1 MQQLWQIAFFFE
13 QKWNFWV
20 FNFKKSGNL
29 QDSDSV
35 RWSSSLAPS
44 GNTNNLLT
52 RFNKSVLFAIIHT
65 ILDPFINIF
74 GPIFSTLIWNNGKN
88 ILTDFFYKCGTMP
101 TPTKSWN
108 PTVLGQGGLDIT
120 QWSHPSKYRH
130 CRPSFCHNGYPPL
143 KRTKQNKVFFTIS
156 EFDFLPT

>member
-1 MQQLWQIAFFFE
+1 MCNSWWIVLYLIINLINAKSLLVLDVTSWNSKIFSTILHYLCNSYDKQPFFD
-13 QKWNFWV
+13 QKWKFWV

-44 GNTNNLLT
+44 GHTNNLLT

-88 ILTDFFYKCGTMP
+88 ILTD
-101 TPTKSWN
+101 
-108 PTVLGQGGLDIT
+108 
-120 QWSHPSKYRH
+120 
-130 CRPSFCHNGYPPL
+130 
-143 KRTKQNKVFFTIS
+143 VFLINV
-156 EFDFLPT
+156 EQ